1 MTLQNDEVELAA
13 APRTRV
19 RSSASRFP
27 SSSSPEGFGRS
38 ARASSS
44 VCGTNFAKADRMFDC
59 RVRLRLTRKP
69 GHPTALP
76 PTTASTGRD
85 HQLDSQGITKQTRS
99 KYPNI
104 CPKWTDRRPCERGTP
119 EPPKTPMLG
128 QWSCAARRSTGL
140 CFLRSD
146 GEEFVARRPIC
157 GGIACLPTRNGTTL
171 KSDFVIV
178 SNIRARACE
187 RQLDSARR
195 AAPRRSISFPIEDRG
210 LPGRRCR

>member
-1 MTLQNDEVELAA
+1 MKSNLLQRGPEFAL
-13 APRTRV
+13 PRRGYRRV
-19 RSSASRFP
+19 RRRRGSA
-27 SSSSPEGFGRS
+27 EG
-38 ARASSS
+38 ARTSSS
-44 VCGTNFAKADRMFDC
+44 VCGTNFANADRMFDC
-59 RVRLRLTRKP
+59 PERLRLTRKP

-85 HQLDSQGITKQTRS
+85 RQLVAQGITKQTPP

-119 EPPKTPMLG
+119 EPSKTPMLG
-128 QWSCAARRSTGL
+128 QWSCAARPSTGP

-146 GEEFVARRPIC
+146 CEESIAVDPYC
-157 GGIACLPTRNGTTL
+157 GGIASLSTRNGATL
-171 KSDFVIV
+171 KGDFVIV